1 MVITLTENTFRE
13 EVLNAKEPVLV
24 DFFTAWCAPCRALA
38 PVFDAASNEIAGTK
52 FCRINTD
59 DCPAI
64 AAQYG
69 IQSVPTLILFRA
81 GKAAKT
87 ATGTQSRQQIHR
99 FVTE

>member
-52 FCRINTD
+52 FCRVNTD

-69 IQSVPTLILFRA
+69 IQSVPTLILFRCQF
-81 GKAAKT
+81 K
-87 ATGTQSRQQIHR
+87 
-99 FVTE
+99 